1 MAQATRP
8 ARPGRPDGQRGSR
21 ILAIGCL
28 AIVWLAF
35 VFPMFLGRVHFPTD
49 LGETI
54 AVPAGT
60 TPKITSNVVDSDTFF
75 LVYPWHAYLG
85 EQLRA
90 GHFPLWDPSRFLG
103 APFAAD
109 IPAGNFYPPNW
120 LYAFGSVAEVST
132 LIWAATLAAS
142 LAMTFWFLRILR
154 LHPLAAACGAIAW
167 TFGGFMLGWAAFDA
181 FIASAVW
188 LPLALGGLE
197 RALHGRPRFGL
208 PVAAAA
214 LALSVL
220 GGHAQI
226 SLYMWLG
233 AAIWAALTIAGA
245 VWKARAAGA
254 AAARRELLRGV
265 GLTAGAF
272 VLAGGLAAAQIL
284 GAEQYASLIVRQ
296 KVSYSQA
303 TLFRLTLRDLS
314 TLLVPDYHGN
324 PLTRN
329 YPGFTG
335 LYLEATI
342 FAGVLALP
350 LAVGGAVH
358 RNRRLALLF
367 GVLTL
372 VGLLGALGTPVT
384 RLILILPGIS
394 RTREVTRLK
403 VLFDFGLAAMAAL
416 GLDGLLAG
424 DRVARRIELAG
435 AVLVAGLLVVM
446 TVTRWGSHDTAHY
459 LTPRGLRELAI
470 VAVAIVAIALA
481 SRAPARVLAGLAV
494 VALSGLDLWW
504 YGFGFHPFQPARP
517 VYPAGVAEI
526 QALAAPVGPSG
537 PRPRYVQSEGLP
549 IPINSSLVYG
559 LYSLNGYDAFIPND
573 YVSLINLVDSQMYDY
588 ALDNNIPN
596 LPALGSTEPPLLD
609 LLGVDSI
616 LTPEQ
621 GPAPGELRYTS
632 PVSPYTGRNTVYAE
646 PGAFP
651 PAFLTP
657 CWSVVG
663 DAGALATLQ
672 SATDAELA
680 ERALVSSDTG
690 SGVGASPA
698 CPALPGPLAV
708 TTTRYQAEEVTLS
721 VPASSPGGIVVLSD
735 EFYPG
740 WTATVDGRSAPIL
753 RVDEALR
760 GIKVGPGPH
769 TIVYRYQPRWFPD
782 GLAVTALAIAVALLI
797 AVGPRPHRTSP
808 R

>member
-1 MAQATRP
+1 
-8 ARPGRPDGQRGSR
+8 
-21 ILAIGCL
+21 
-28 AIVWLAF
+28 
-35 VFPMFLGRVHFPTD
+35 
-49 LGETI
+49 
-54 AVPAGT
+54 
-60 TPKITSNVVDSDTFF
+60 
-75 LVYPWHAYLG
+75 WHAYLG
-85 EQLRA
+85 EQLRG

-154 LHPLAAACGAIAW
+154 LHALAAAFGAIAW

-188 LPLALGGLE
+188 LPLALVGLE
-197 RALHGRPRFGL
+197 RALHGRPRFGV
-208 PVAAAA
+208 PVAAGA

-226 SLYMWLG
+226 SLYVWLG
-233 AAIWAALTIAGA
+233 AALWAGGTIAA
-245 VWKARAAGA
+245 EMWKLRSSGSAAG
-254 AAARRELLRGV
+254 RELLRGA

-272 VLAGGLAAAQIL
+272 ALAGGLAAAQIL

-296 KVSYSQA
+296 KVTYSQA
-303 TLFRLTLRDLS
+303 TLFRLTLHDLW

-324 PLTRN
+324 PLNGN
-329 YPGFTG
+329 YRGFAG

-342 FAGVLALP
+342 FAGVLTLP

-358 RNRRLALLF
+358 RHRRLALLF
-367 GVLTL
+367 AGLTL

-403 VLFDFGLAAMAAL
+403 VLFEFGLAGMAAL
-416 GLDGLLAG
+416 GFDGLLGG
-424 DRVARRIELAG
+424 DRLARRIVLGG
-435 AVLVAGLLVVM
+435 AALVACLLVAM
-446 TVTRWGSHDTAHY
+446 TATGWGSHDTAHY

-470 VAVAIVAIALA
+470 VAVGIAAFALA
-481 SRAPARVLAGLAV
+481 SRAPARTLAGLAV
-494 VALSGLDLWW
+494 VVLSGIDLWA
-504 YGFGFHPFQPARP
+504 YGFGYHPFEPARP

-549 IPINSSLVYG
+549 LPINSSLVYG

-573 YVSLINLVDSQMYDY
+573 YVSLINLVDAQMEDY

-616 LTPEQ
+616 LTPQQ
-621 GPAPGELRYTS
+621 GPAPGQLRYTS
-632 PVSPYTGRNTVYAE
+632 PQSPYTGKNTIYAE

-663 DAGALATLQ
+663 DTTALATLK
-672 SATDAELA
+672 SASDPELA
-680 ERALVSSDTG
+680 ERALVSTDTG
-690 SGVGASPA
+690 SGLGQSPS
-698 CPALPGPLAV
+698 CPTLPGPLAV
-708 TTTRYQAEEVTLS
+708 TTTRYDAQEVTLS
-721 VPASSPGGIVVLSD
+721 VPATSPGGIVVLSD
-735 EFYPG
+735 EYYPG
-740 WTATVDGRSAPIL
+740 WTAIVDGHSAPI
-753 RVDEALR
+753 
-760 GIKVGPGPH
+760 
-769 TIVYRYQPRWFPD
+769 
-782 GLAVTALAIAVALLI
+782 
-797 AVGPRPHRTSP
+797 
-808 R
+808 